1 MTYIDSY
8 NPLDGIYQMTDNI
21 EKCVLM
27 KCEKC
32 GYEEKVLLSDIELH
46 REFSSTDEED
56 HLLCPFC
63 LNDMFRKDSHHFI
76 KIESE

>member
-1 MTYIDSY
+1 MCMDTYNRYVLLCDCGNVATKK
-8 NPLDGIYQMTDNI
+8 NPP
-21 EKCVLM
+21 
-27 KCEKC
+27 
-32 GYEEKVLLSDIELH
+32 LSDIELL